1 MVEAVIWDFGGVLT
15 TSPFEA
21 FTRFETERGLPAD
34 IIRRTN
40 AANHLENA
48 WAKFERAEVDIHA
61 FDELFATESRA
72 LGAEVRGKD
81 VLPLL
86 SGDLRP
92 EMVEALKR
100 VKARFKTGCITNNL
114 PANAIGSHSGR
125 SLYVAE
131 VMVLFDHVIESA
143 KIGLRKPDPRIYQMM
158 VETLKVE
165 PEELRL
171 SRRPRRQPETRARD
185 GHDHDQG
192 TQRRAGDHRTG
203 SGNRADIALGGIPE
217 FAGSHDQTAL
227 VLWRERRQNTPKSL
241 NSELKPL
248 GDIRPSASIEAV
260 ESGLAAQGYIA
271 SRQIAT
277 AVYLAQQIEKPILV
291 EGPAGVGKTELAKAI
306 AAWRGLKMIRLQCY
320 EGLDEAKALYEWK
333 YAKQLLYTQ
342 ILKDKL
348 GEVLGGAPT
357 LEAALNQLHDF
368 GDVFFSKEF
377 VEPRPL
383 LQALEQPAGCVLLID
398 EIDKSDAEFESL
410 LLEILSDF
418 QVTIP
423 ELGTVV
429 AVAAP
434 TVILTSNSERDLG
447 DALKRRCLHLHI
459 GFPEQK
465 LEERIVESRVP
476 GISQTLRKQMV
487 GFIHE
492 IRTLDLKKLPSVSE
506 TIDWARVLVLL
517 QAPELGHEIVKDTL
531 NVLLKYEADIEATMP
546 QVSTFIAKASRQN
559 VFG

>member
-1 MVEAVIWDFGGVLT
+1 M
-15 TSPFEA
+15 
-21 FTRFETERGLPAD
+21 
-34 IIRRTN
+34 
-40 AANHLENA
+40 
-48 WAKFERAEVDIHA
+48 AEH
-61 FDELFATESRA
+61 
-72 LGAEVRGKD
+72 
-81 VLPLL
+81 
-86 SGDLRP
+86 
-92 EMVEALKR
+92 
-100 VKARFKTGCITNNL
+100 
-114 PANAIGSHSGR
+114 
-125 SLYVAE
+125 
-131 VMVLFDHVIESA
+131 
-143 KIGLRKPDPRIYQMM
+143 
-158 VETLKVE
+158 
-165 PEELRL
+165 
-171 SRRPRRQPETRARD
+171 
-185 GHDHDQG
+185 
-192 TQRRAGDHRTG
+192 
-203 SGNRADIALGGIPE
+203 
-217 FAGSHDQTAL
+217 
-227 VLWRERRQNTPKSL
+227 
-241 NSELKPL
+241 
-248 GDIRPSASIEAV
+248 RPSASIEAV

-348 GEVLGGAPT
+348 GEVLGGAAT
-357 LEAALNQLHDF
+357 LDAALDQLHDF

-429 AVAAP
+429 AVAPP

-459 GFPEQK
+459 GFPEQR

-476 GISQTLRKQMV
+476 GISQTLRRQMV

-517 QAPELGHEIVKDTL
+517 QATELGHEMVKDTL
-531 NVLLKYEADIEATMP
+531 NVLLKYEADIEAAHASDLAPSSPRPRGRTSSGSVMRENLHRFFRAARGAGVRLSP
-546 QVSTFIAKASRQN
+546 AESIDAMRAVAKVGFSDRTILRDTFLLTLAKSQDEKKALGDCFDLFFDQPEPAQAAPDDSDADE
-559 VFG
+559 FGIRF

>member
-1 MVEAVIWDFGGVLT
+1 MA
-15 TSPFEA
+15 
-21 FTRFETERGLPAD
+21 
-34 IIRRTN
+34 
-40 AANHLENA
+40 
-48 WAKFERAEVDIHA
+48 
-61 FDELFATESRA
+61 
-72 LGAEVRGKD
+72 
-81 VLPLL
+81 
-86 SGDLRP
+86 
-92 EMVEALKR
+92 
-100 VKARFKTGCITNNL
+100 
-114 PANAIGSHSGR
+114 
-125 SLYVAE
+125 
-131 VMVLFDHVIESA
+131 
-143 KIGLRKPDPRIYQMM
+143 
-158 VETLKVE
+158 
-165 PEELRL
+165 
-171 SRRPRRQPETRARD
+171 
-185 GHDHDQG
+185 
-192 TQRRAGDHRTG
+192 
-203 SGNRADIALGGIPE
+203 
-217 FAGSHDQTAL
+217 
-227 VLWRERRQNTPKSL
+227 
-241 NSELKPL
+241 
-248 GDIRPSASIEAV
+248 DIRPSASIEAV

-476 GISQTLRKQMV
+476 GISQNAAQADGGLHPRAPHARPEEAAVGQRNHRLGPRAGAAAGAGAWSRDSQGYAQRSPEVRGGYRGHDAPGFHLHRQGLASERLRV
-487 GFIHE
+487 
-492 IRTLDLKKLPSVSE
+492 T
-506 TIDWARVLVLL
+506 
-517 QAPELGHEIVKDTL
+517 PE
-531 NVLLKYEADIEATMP
+531 
-546 QVSTFIAKASRQN
+546 
-559 VFG
+559 